1 MYLGETENVVNE
13 KKHILTFLISEVFS
27 NSQTGKG
34 DTGTSS
40 WGFVHLTVDEGDLGV
55 TTSDVDDTTFNHF
68 VVQIVT
74 FHSFTQENL
83 IYK

>member
-1 MYLGETENVVNE
+1 MKIPIFFYLGETENVVNE

-74 FHSFTQENL
+74 FL
-83 IYK
+83 